1 MIKHYIIA
9 GNHNEFIN
17 WKKKPEIQAIAFLED
32 TVHQFVYVSSVDS
45 LRGIHEPHGKLIGTW
60 YNRPYHPIYQCMLI
74 YNLAAIIILLLAS
87 WYCYKNND
95 TLFLVISLLAALVY
109 AITIGIT
116 FL

>member
-60 YNRPYHPIYQCMLI
+60 YNRPDLNDILHQLLI
-74 YNLAAIIILLLAS
+74 AGSFTIDQYDNILVQRNLILKLSPDLS
-87 WYCYKNND
+87 M
-95 TLFLVISLLAALVY
+95 Y
-109 AITIGIT
+109 AN
-116 FL
+116 L